1 VNAVPP
7 IVPVPDDPKHK
18 SYFLLTSLGKAA
30 SANPSG
36 NRLMLDSRPCDTK
49 EGMTVWLTG
58 LPCSGKTTLGLAV
71 TERLKASGWK
81 VELLDGD
88 VVRRELWR
96 ELSFSK
102 ADREENVR
110 RFGFLAGLLS
120 RHGIIAVVSAVSPYR
135 VSRNLVRGDSTQFL
149 EVYVNA
155 PLAVCEQRDVKG
167 MYRKAR
173 AGELAGFTGV
183 ADPYEAPLHPE
194 VECRTDLETVE
205 ESVAKIVAA
214 IEAALEETRSAAG
227 SQA

>member
-1 VNAVPP
+1 
-7 IVPVPDDPKHK
+7 
-18 SYFLLTSLGKAA
+18 
-30 SANPSG
+30 
-36 NRLMLDSRPCDTK
+36 
-49 EGMTVWLTG
+49 MTVWLTG

-71 TERLKASGWK
+71 TGRLKASGWK
-81 VELLDGD
+81 TEFLDGD

-96 ELSFSK
+96 ELAFSK

-120 RHGIIAVVSAVSPYR
+120 RHGIVAVVSAVSPYR
-135 VSRNLVRGDSTQFL
+135 GSRDLVRGDSTQFL

-173 AGELAGFTGV
+173 AGQLPGFTGV
-183 ADPYEAPLHPE
+183 ADPYEPPLHPE

-205 ESVAKIVAA
+205 ESVEKIMQA
-214 IEAALEETRSAAG
+214 IDTALRERRSAA
-227 SQA
+227 SSNFL

>member
-1 VNAVPP
+1 
-7 IVPVPDDPKHK
+7 
-18 SYFLLTSLGKAA
+18 
-30 SANPSG
+30 
-36 NRLMLDSRPCDTK
+36 
-49 EGMTVWLTG
+49 MTVWLTG

-71 TERLKASGWK
+71 TGRLKASGWK
-81 VELLDGD
+81 AEFLDGD

-96 ELSFSK
+96 ELAFSK

-120 RHGIIAVVSAVSPYR
+120 RHGIVAVVSAVSPYR
-135 VSRNLVRGDSTQFL
+135 ISRDLVRGDSQQFL

-173 AGELAGFTGV
+173 SGELPGFTGV
-183 ADPYEAPLHPE
+183 ASPYEAPLHPE

-205 ESVAKIVAA
+205 QSVAKIMTA
-214 IEAALEETRSAAG
+214 IETAFRDRGSAAA
-227 SQA
+227 SRT